1 MKVLGIDPGSNITGY
16 GIIEKSRSGLKWTA
30 HGEIRA
36 PRNGSLSARLLKLHS
51 EIASLIASANPDA
64 IAIEEIFCGKN
75 VQSLIRQGHA
85 RGVAILASAQ
95 SGVPIFEYS
104 PNEIKK
110 AVVGYGHAEKGQI
123 QSMVKV
129 ILGISGTLS
138 LDASDALAIAICHSN
153 FLKKESS

>member
-1 MKVLGIDPGSNITGY
+1 
-16 GIIEKSRSGLKWTA
+16 
-30 HGEIRA
+30 
-36 PRNGSLSARLLKLHS
+36 LHS
-51 EIASLIASANPDA
+51 EIARLIASANPDA

-75 VQSLIRQGHA
+75 VQSLIKQGHA